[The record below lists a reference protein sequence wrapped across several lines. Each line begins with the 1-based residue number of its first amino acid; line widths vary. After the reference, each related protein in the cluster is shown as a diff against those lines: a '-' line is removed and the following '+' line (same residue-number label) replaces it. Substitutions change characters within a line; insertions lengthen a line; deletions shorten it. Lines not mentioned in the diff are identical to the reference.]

1 MLFIEKWNLIKI
13 LLNKLKK
20 PFLLANWKKG
30 HPPLLLNDVSVT
42 RTSSQKHWEILL
54 DNQSKFDD
62 HIKMVSRKISKTI
75 VLLRKLQNVLPRD
88 ALITMYKVFIRPH
101 LDYSDILYDQAY
113 NIFFHQ
119 KLEAIQYNACLA
131 ITGPIWGTL
140 KEKPYQELGLES
152 LQLRCWYRKLGMF
165 YKIFKNQK
173 STICF

>member
-1 MLFIEKWNLIKI
+1 MLFIEKWNLIQI
-13 LLNKLKK
+13 TLNKLKK

-42 RTSSQKHWEILL
+42 RSSSQKHWEILL

-119 KLEAIQYNACLA
+119 KLEAILYNACLA
-131 ITGPIWGTL
+131 ITGAIWGTL